1 MKLQVKDL
9 INFSRGAALL
19 GTGGGGDPYIGR
31 LMLEQALLKT
41 GKLNIINLGEV
52 ADDALVVSV
61 AMMGTPTVLV
71 EKFPNGSE
79 AENCLR
85 AMEDEL
91 GRSIDAIIP
100 AEIGGFNSA
109 IPLVLSAQTG
119 IPVINADGM
128 GRAFPELQMVTY
140 SAYGG
145 AISPC
150 VMTNERGDVVT
161 IKSTNNRTTEMLA
174 RSVVMQMGGS
184 AQICCYPMEGRF
196 IKKYAIAGTLDI
208 ALGIGSAISQGRAS
222 GDPFEEL
229 ISYLASTEHYR
240 HSKLLFDGK
249 IVDLVRKTSGGFT
262 TGTASLSELGASE
275 VSFEIVFQ
283 NENLAVRSGGRTL
296 AIVPDLICI
305 LDRETA
311 EPITTEALAYGQRV
325 KVMAVSAP
333 ALLRSDAGLQAFGP
347 KAFGIDE
354 PFRPFESRE

>member
-1 MKLQVKDL
+1 MKLNVQNLKD
-9 INFSRGAALL
+9 FASGATFL

-31 LMLEQALLKT
+31 LMLEQALLRN
-41 GKLNIINLGEV
+41 GRLNIIELDDV
-52 ADDALVVSV
+52 ADDALAVSV
-61 AMMGTPTVLV
+61 AMMGAPTVLL

-85 AMEDEL
+85 AMEMEL
-91 GRSIDAIIP
+91 GRPIDAIIP

-109 IPLVLSAQTG
+109 IPLVLAAQTG

-140 SAYGG
+140 SAYG
-145 AISPC
+145 ASISPC
-150 VMTNERGDVVT
+150 VMTNERGDFVT
-161 IKSTNNRTTEMLA
+161 IKSKCNLTTEMLA

-196 IKKYAIAGTLDI
+196 IKKYAVPRTLDI
-208 ALGIGSAISQGRAS
+208 VLDIGRAITAGRS
-222 GDPFEEL
+222 KEDPFAEL
-229 ISYLASTEHYR
+229 MSYLSGTEHYQY
-240 HSKLLFDGK
+240 SKLLFDGK
-249 IVDLVRKTSGGFT
+249 IVDLARQTNGGFT
-262 TGTASLSELGASE
+262 TGTAKLAELNSSKA
-275 VSFEIVFQ
+275 SFEVVFQ
-283 NENLAVRSGGRTL
+283 NENLVARSNGRTL